1 MRIALSTDDNQGLD
15 AVLSYHFGRCPYYT
29 FVDVEGTD
37 IRGDVRSVPNPFY
50 GSHGNPGEVPSFIKS
65 NGARVII
72 AGGMGSRAIGF
83 FKQFGIQA
91 VTGASGRVRE
101 VLEEYI
107 NGKLSE
113 AAPCNES
120 RDHGVT
126 SQGSILPPG
135 QFEGDEVSR
144 LKEEM
149 MALRRQLAESQERL
163 AKLEHKDK

>member
-1 MRIALSTDDNQGLD
+1 MRIALSTDDNHGLD

-37 IRGDVRSVPNPFY
+37 IRDARSVPNPFY

-65 NGARVII
+65 NGAQVII
-72 AGGMGSRAIGF
+72 AGGMGARAIGF

-91 VTGASGRVRE
+91 VTGISGRVRE

-163 AKLEHKDK
+163 DKLEHKDK